1 VREDSAD
8 PPASTE
14 ILHRETRPPLSH
26 DLHPSRFSRGSYLAS
41 SCFSCPCDIYYDR
54 ARARSHPYR
63 APTGSPQCASVRGGS
78 NGPRATGGPARARA
92 KSRLPIRYHRRNTKK
107 LQRRAALRYQSSVIN
122 LETNCRSPRAT
133 HRAERRAR
141 KRERE
146 RERESERRERGREG
160 VEGVE
165 APWSTDGGTGG
176 TADAGRKAN
185 NNNNYLI
192 RVGPESTEFP
202 AREP

>member
-146 RERESERRERGREG
+146 RVRGGREG
-160 VEGVE
+160 GRESKGLKRRGARMEGQ
-165 APWSTDGGTGG
+165 G
-176 TADAGRKAN
+176 
-185 NNNNYLI
+185 
-192 RVGPESTEFP
+192 
-202 AREP
+202 ARRMRAAKQTIIIII